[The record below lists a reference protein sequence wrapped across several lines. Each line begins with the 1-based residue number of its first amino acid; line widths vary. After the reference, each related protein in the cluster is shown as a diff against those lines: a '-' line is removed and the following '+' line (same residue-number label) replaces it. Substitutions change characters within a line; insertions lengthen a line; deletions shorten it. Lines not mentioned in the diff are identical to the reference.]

1 MNKYVLVD
9 GKPYLWADG
18 RAYAVRRNKDGFKV
32 GNAVELPEIPTRT
45 YSEMSINAKFTD
57 GFDSIGEDAVV
68 TPDEADTFNA
78 VPENVVSGTGDVGG
92 GDIVIVR
99 DGPDLIIPDEAAVFT
114 PDEMTVAELREYA
127 TEHGID
133 LHGATVRAEIIDT
146 IYEAQNAQD
155 GADSNSGDGTIE
167 QGGET
172 ATPQSEPEQDEN
184 TKAEA
189 EQGEVA
195 IDYMTVAELKDY
207 AAAHNI
213 NLTGVRAK
221 ADIVE
226 AIKAAEK

>member
-1 MNKYVLVD
+1 MNKYVLVE

-45 YSEMSINAKFTD
+45 YSEMSINAKFRD
-57 GFDSIGEDAVV
+57 GFDSIGEDAVL

-78 VPENVVSGTGDVGG
+78 VPENVIGGTGDAEAE
-92 GDIVIVR
+92 DIVIVR
-99 DGPDLIIPDEAAVFT
+99 DGPDLIIPNEAALFT
-114 PDEMTVAELREYA
+114 PDEMTVAELKEYA
-127 TEHGID
+127 AEHGIN
-133 LHGATVRAEIIDT
+133 LNGATVRDEIIGA
-146 IYEAQNAQD
+146 IYDAQNVQD
-155 GADSNSGDGTIE
+155 GSETEQGEGTIAAQNE
-167 QGGET
+167 
-172 ATPQSEPEQDEN
+172 SEQDEN
-184 TKAEA
+184 TKAET

-195 IDYMTVAELKDY
+195 IDYMTVAELRDY

-226 AIKAAEK
+226 AIKAATEK